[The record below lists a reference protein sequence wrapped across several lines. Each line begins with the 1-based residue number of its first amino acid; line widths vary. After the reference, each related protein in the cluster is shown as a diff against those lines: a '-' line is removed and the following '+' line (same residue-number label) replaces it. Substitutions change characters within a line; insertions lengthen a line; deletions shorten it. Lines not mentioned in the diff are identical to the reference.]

1 MAMQLRAAAS
11 RCEPMNVQ
19 MAGAAKKE
27 IVRDIKEKL
36 CYVALDNEDEMAKC
50 ETSSELEQNYELP
63 DGQVITIGSERFCAP
78 ETLFEPQFMGLEQ
91 EGIPERVQKEV
102 KALAPDS
109 MTMKMIAPPERK
121 YSVWIGGSMLPSLST
136 FEEMCGLFGG
146 LFGFR
151 RRLFLSVLLL
161 GRFFLGGLFR
171 LGLDD
176 DDRRGDVNVNG
187 NDANAIV
194 YTLYRLL
201 VWERTT
207 GSNPVIDFISQVCMS
222 QIHFILALQT
232 GSKHIFSKEPLKVF

>member
-36 CYVALDNEDEMAKC
+36 CYVALDNEDDY
-50 ETSSELEQNYELP
+50 ELEQNYELP

-121 YSVWIGGSMLPSLST
+121 YSVWIGGSMLSSLST

-146 LFGFR
+146 SSGSAAASSSACSSSAGSSSAGSSGSGSTMMIGAAMSMSTAMTR
-151 RRLFLSVLLL
+151 MPLS
-161 GRFFLGGLFR
+161 
-171 LGLDD
+171 
-176 DDRRGDVNVNG
+176 
-187 NDANAIV
+187 I
-194 YTLYRLL
+194 LYIGCSS
-201 VWERTT
+201 
-207 GSNPVIDFISQVCMS
+207 GSVPQVR
-222 QIHFILALQT
+222 IL
-232 GSKHIFSKEPLKVF
+232 